1 MNNKNNVKSGKNEE
15 NLKILRSLHN
25 NPNFSQRDH
34 ADFLGVSLGK
44 INYLLKSLS
53 QKGMVKANNFSK
65 SKNKLNYIY
74 ILTPRGFKQKF
85 NLTIKFMKIKIKEYD
100 ELKKEMEIKNK

>member
-1 MNNKNNVKSGKNEE
+1 MNEEDSVKGTKKEE

-34 ADFLGVSLGK
+34 AELLGVSLGK
-44 INYLLKSLS
+44 INYLLKALS
-53 QKGMVKANNFSK
+53 KKGMVKANNFSK

-74 ILTPRGFKQKF
+74 ILTPRGIKQKL
-85 NLTIKFMKIKIKEYD
+85 NLTLKFMKIKIKEYD